1 MLGQN
6 RVEPVGADAN
16 GRVQQG
22 GDFGSLGC
30 NETELRPGF
39 ARRYTHLLSR
49 ADLAIAENQAQFIS
63 LGRTCGQCVFIV
75 HQAGQ
80 LERVPLLEV
89 DPADRGFGHWPQRFR
104 YVLLFH
110 LVATLPLF
118 LSKPQEDFC
127 VGSNDNGHGALVL
140 SELGDFVFFDQ
151 IEIDPR
157 AQSRLGRRMHHALS
171 IDFNIL
177 DQAVFL
183 H

>member
-1 MLGQN
+1 MLGQY

-22 GDFGSLGC
+22 GDFGSLCC
-30 NETELRPGF
+30 NETEFRAGF
-39 ARRYTHLLSR
+39 AGLHAHLLPG
-49 ADLAIAENQAQFIS
+49 ADFTIAENQAQFICLS
-63 LGRTCGQCVFIV
+63 GIGGQCAFVI

-89 DPADRGFGHWPQRFR
+89 EPANRGFGHWPQRFG

-118 LSKPQEDFC
+118 LSKPQEHFC
-127 VGSNDNGHGALVL
+127 FSSNVNGRDARVL

-151 IEIDPR
+151 IKIDPR
-157 AQSRLGRRMHHALS
+157 TQSRLGRRMHHALS
-171 IDFNIL
+171 IDFYVF